1 MSFIG
6 SLDKFDLSIVLQR
19 IEAYRKTGL
28 LTVKQGERS
37 VELSFRQGQLMCVG
51 PVRPN
56 VSLGERLLQA
66 GVISREACQ
75 AVAFSLG
82 ADQYREIGSA
92 LAFIDMGYVN
102 QESLYR
108 WAMSETSRIIG
119 ALLTW
124 TSGELYFEENQQP
137 PANRLLIALS
147 VTSLLPAQT
156 SDDTPRPVKV
166 GTVAAHQQQP
176 SRTRPSYV
184 SEMPTLH
191 GEESTFFDNTT
202 SISSISA
209 SIFSNATLQ
218 TERNTDALARPTT
231 GSLFIPQPVT
241 APIPPI
247 RVNTAYMQP
256 YMVLTPADLSGYR
269 LENPQIQ
276 LTPQQW
282 RLFTCADGQI
292 TLQMAAQEL
301 GMAPEQVCQVAGELI
316 ALRLVTISMPTFE
329 AINEPPPASREYT
342 SVGGVAPDLTVPAMQ
357 PWESVTPAAY
367 TAAGQYT
374 SPAPIETDSQW
385 GNGGNGATFVFGY
398 GWVVASSPSNS
409 SQPSQPLS
417 ISSGHKAYAKAG

>member
-1 MSFIG
+1 MSLIG

-28 LTVKQGERS
+28 LAVKQGERL
-37 VELSFRQGQLMCVG
+37 VELSFRQGQLMCIG

-108 WAMSETSRIIG
+108 WAMSETSQVIE

-124 TSGELYFEENQQP
+124 TNGELYFEENQQP
-137 PANRLLIALS
+137 PADRLLIANS
-147 VTSLLPAQT
+147 VTSLLPGET
-156 SDDTPRPVKV
+156 SDDTPQPVNV
-166 GTVAAHQQQP
+166 GAAAAHQQQLSGASP
-176 SRTRPSYV
+176 SFV

-191 GEESTFFDNTT
+191 GEEPTFFDDTT
-202 SISSISA
+202 AISAISA
-209 SIFSNATLQ
+209 SIFSTAIPQ
-218 TERNTDALARPTT
+218 TERNTDALARSTT

-256 YMVLTPADLSGYR
+256 YTVLAPADLSGYR
-269 LENPQIQ
+269 QENPQIQ
-276 LTPQQW
+276 LTPEQW
-282 RLFTCADGQI
+282 RLFTCADGQ
-292 TLQMAAQEL
+292 TSLQMAAQEL

-329 AINEPPPASREYT
+329 TINEAPPASREYAYG
-342 SVGGVAPDLTVPAMQ
+342 SGVAPDLAVPAMQ

-398 GWVVASSPSNS
+398 GWVIASSPSNF